1 MQQIADRLWI
11 FNGEAVPFFTLP
23 YTTRMTVIRLSCGSL
38 WVHSPIRLNEAL
50 KQQID
55 QLGTVRYLIAPNQ
68 LHHLFL
74 PDWLQQYPQAQL
86 FGTQGVQDKRPDI
99 RFDGLLTADFS
110 APWQDEIQQLLFT
123 GSAVM
128 EEAVFFHKA
137 SKILIVTDLIENFA
151 PQSFTPL
158 KRLLAKAA
166 GILAP
171 NGKMPADWRLSFLF
185 HKAEARVHMQRII
198 GWQPEKISMAHGLI
212 IEKDAVA
219 FLHRSF
225 SWLNLKQEDVQ

>member
-1 MQQIADRLWI
+1 MNNLADNIWS
-11 FNGEAVPFFTLP
+11 FDGEAVPFFTLP

-74 PDWLQQYPQAQL
+74 PQWQQQYPDAQL
-86 FGTQGVQDKRPDI
+86 FGTQGVQNKRPDI
-99 RFDGLLTADFS
+99 RFDGIFTPGFS

-151 PQSFTPL
+151 PDSFTPL

-185 HKAEARVHMQRII
+185 HKAEARAHMQRII